1 MLKAL
6 LRRLRQFMGAELMA
20 GLDRLKPELQAARA
34 ETAALRGELATLRG
48 ELAALRD
55 ELAARDA
62 RENALAKQ
70 MEAAFLAIALNRR
83 DERATSS

>member
-20 GLDRLKPELQAARA
+20 ALDRLKPELQAAKA
-34 ETAALRGELATLRG
+34 ETAALRGELA
-48 ELAALRD
+48 ALRD
-55 ELAARDA
+55 DLEARDA

-70 MEAAFLAIALNRR
+70 MEAAFLAIALSRR
-83 DERATSS
+83 DERAMSS